1 MTIARTHNITKKFGT
16 LTAVN
21 EVSIPQET
29 GEFLGLVGANG
40 AGKTTLIKILCG
52 LIKPNSGTFFVQGRI
67 GYMCQTFSLV
77 EELTVHENTRFYS
90 ALYGMAKSHAEQ
102 AERALLEELHLL
114 NYRDRQVRHLPLGW
128 RQALSFAIATI
139 HKPAVL
145 ILDEPT
151 SGLDALSR
159 RRIWRMMQRRAAE
172 GTGILVSTH
181 YLDEAYYCNRIAIMQ
196 EGRVTEAGKPE
207 AIARTAAELSEHLGK
222 HA

>member
-21 EVSIPQET
+21 EVSIHLET
-29 GEFLGLVGANG
+29 GEILGLLGANG

-77 EELTVHENTRFYS
+77 EELTVHENIRFYS

-102 AERALLEELHLL
+102 AERALLEELRLL
-114 NYRDRQVRHLPLGW
+114 DYRDRQVRHLPLGW

-159 RRIWRMMQRRAAE
+159 RRIWRMMQRRAAKDRH
-172 GTGILVSTH
+172 LVSTH

-196 EGRVTEAGKPE
+196 EGRVTEAGNRSHRPNGSGT
-207 AIARTAAELSEHLGK
+207 IGTSRK